1 MASDSVALQLTWLR
15 VMGKA
20 AVRNAHHSDD
30 NGLAAKCSS
39 GMYGWDTAAD

>member
-1 MASDSVALQLTWLR
+1 MTGDSVVLQSTRLR
-15 VMGKA
+15 IMEKT

-30 NGLAAKCSS
+30 NGLATKCGE